1 MPRTRTGNSSSSN
14 ITRHA
19 VACILAGLLSVSTAT
34 AGDWPQILGPQRNG
48 IASGER
54 LAASWPA
61 SGPRLAWNRP
71 VGSGFS
77 GVAVADGRVFVF
89 DREDDQERV
98 TAVAAET
105 GKPLWQS
112 RFAAKFVPAY
122 VNDNG
127 PRCVPT
133 VYRNRVIVFGAQG
146 GLHCLDVKTGKTAWS
161 HDTMALFN
169 SKRAFRGEPP
179 EGYFGKGSS
188 PIVANGLVILNAGG
202 AEKNA
207 GVVAF
212 SVTDGKLA
220 WKSTNVHASYSSPT
234 LARIGGQPQVVFA
247 ARLNV
252 ISVDPRTG
260 KELFRFPFGRTGPNV
275 TGASPVVLGDQVFVT
290 ASYGFGA
297 VMAKIGGGK
306 VSETWRSDE
315 ILSSQYTTAIAEGG
329 KLYGIHGRQD
339 VGGAALRCVDAA
351 TGRVAWEETGFGYAT
366 LIAADRKLLILKTNG
381 NLVLAGM
388 SPTRYQALATAR
400 VLTGTARALPA
411 LSDGRLYVHNSRTLK
426 CLEVGQAAK

>member
-133 VYRNRVIVFGAQG
+133 VHRNRVVVFGAKG
-146 GLHCLDVKTGKTAWS
+146 ALHCLDVKTGKTIWT

-169 SKRAFRGEPP
+169 SKRPFRGEPP

-188 PIVANGLVILNAGG
+188 PIVFNGLVIVNAGG

-212 SVTDGKLA
+212 SLSDGK
-220 WKSTNVHASYSSPT
+220 P
-234 LARIGGQPQVVFA
+234 P
-247 ARLNV
+247 
-252 ISVDPRTG
+252 
-260 KELFRFPFGRTGPNV
+260 
-275 TGASPVVLGDQVFVT
+275 
-290 ASYGFGA
+290 
-297 VMAKIGGGK
+297 
-306 VSETWRSDE
+306 
-315 ILSSQYTTAIAEGG
+315 
-329 KLYGIHGRQD
+329 
-339 VGGAALRCVDAA
+339 LR
-351 TGRVAWEETGFGYAT
+351 
-366 LIAADRKLLILKTNG
+366 KNH
-381 NLVLAGM
+381 
-388 SPTRYQALATAR
+388 S
-400 VLTGTARALPA
+400 
-411 LSDGRLYVHNSRTLK
+411 LSDGRLLLLFRVQSMLAQTRAVFHQLEFFAARSALQRVVVVTRFLTDEKQGFHLFLTLST
-426 CLEVGQAAK
+426 LLF